1 MSPGEPAATWALVTA
16 LACALVGGVLYAF
29 SAFVMRGL
37 AGLPPLAGLAAM
49 QSINR
54 AALHPAVLSPLL
66 VTAAASVGVG
76 VAGLRDDEPWAV
88 VGAVL
93 YLVGTVVVTAAA
105 NVPRNEAL
113 ARVSDLDADAADRW
127 RHFLRGWVVWN
138 HLRTAAALL
147 AGAALVAAVVA

>member
-1 MSPGEPAATWALVTA
+1 MSLGDPAATWALGTA

-37 AGLPPLAGLAAM
+37 ADLPPLAGLAAM

-66 VTAAASVGVG
+66 LTAAACVGVG
-76 VAGLRDDEPWAV
+76 VAGVRTGEPWAV
-88 VGAVL
+88 VGAAL
-93 YLVGTVVVTAAA
+93 YVVGTVLVTGVA

-113 ARVSDLDADAADRW
+113 ARVDASAPDAADRW
-127 RHFLRGWVVWN
+127 RVYLRGWVVWN
-138 HLRTAAALL
+138 HVRTTASLA
-147 AGAALVAAVVA
+147 AGAALAAAVVT

>member
-1 MSPGEPAATWALVTA
+1 MSLGDPAAAWALATA

-37 AGLPPLAGLAAM
+37 ADLPPLGGLAAM

-66 VTAAASVGVG
+66 LTAAACLGVG
-76 VAGLRDDEPWAV
+76 VAGARAGEPWTV
-88 VGAVL
+88 TGAAL
-93 YLVGTVVVTAAA
+93 YLVGTVVVTGAA

-113 ARVSDLDADAADRW
+113 ARVDATAPDAADRW
-127 RHFLRGWVVWN
+127 RAYLRGWVAWN
-138 HLRTAAALL
+138 HVRTTASLAAS
-147 AGAALVAAVVA
+147 AALVAAVLT